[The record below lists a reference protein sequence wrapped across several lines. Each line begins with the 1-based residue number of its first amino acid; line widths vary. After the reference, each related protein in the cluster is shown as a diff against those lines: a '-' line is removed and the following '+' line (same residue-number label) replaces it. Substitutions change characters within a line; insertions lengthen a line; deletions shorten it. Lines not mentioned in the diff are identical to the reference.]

1 MILSCESCDSDC
13 SVRKISNFN
22 LTEAASTQAIFTY
35 THTPF
40 AQTYLER
47 FSIGA
52 AHLPTVF
59 VLDGPNEVYWQ
70 PAHLAGAAV
79 GPIQVFENGGV
90 LCIDAWAFNR

>member
-1 MILSCESCDSDC
+1 M
-13 SVRKISNFN
+13 SNFN
-22 LTEAASTQAIFTY
+22 LTETAHTNHFRAL

-70 PAHLAGAAV
+70 PAHLAGGAV
-79 GPIQVFENGGV
+79 GPIQVFENGGGA
-90 LCIDAWAFNR
+90 LY